1 MHCKKNYMSRDGD
14 FAPHTFDVYKEMT
27 VWSIMQN
34 SGRTETLYR
43 YKTVSSVSH
52 GYLYTY
58 TYNSTNQP
66 QLCLTL
72 LRWLPHPSRWKTDE
86 YGWFLAWDAYLA
98 KVLTQCSTC
107 LGWLPPVGS
116 LDVLPWSS
124 YHQPPT
130 SPVASSSPIILDV
143 SLFCKRET
151 WLSTIASVAKPCCAF
166 RKALLFCTSCNKVL
180 MTIRWLSM

>member
-1 MHCKKNYMSRDGD
+1 MNTSDERKGNLIVHIRSYDGCTVKRITCQEMEILH
-14 FAPHTFDVYKEMT
+14 HTHLTFIKR
-27 VWSIMQN
+27 WSIMEN

-124 YHQPPT
+124 YHQPLLPQ
-130 SPVASSSPIILDV
+130 VQ
-143 SLFCKRET
+143 
-151 WLSTIASVAKPCCAF
+151 WLHL
-166 RKALLFCTSCNKVL
+166 AL
-180 MTIRWLSM
+180 